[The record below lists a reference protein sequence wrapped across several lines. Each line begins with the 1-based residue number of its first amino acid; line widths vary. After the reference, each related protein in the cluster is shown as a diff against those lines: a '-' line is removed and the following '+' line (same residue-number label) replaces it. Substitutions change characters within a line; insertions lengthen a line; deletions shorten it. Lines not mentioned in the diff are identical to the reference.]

1 MSTLTLDAIKAEQN
15 KLADMI
21 SAFEAQAKTCFVMHF
36 PEMQIE
42 LRQGERYAGLITAKD
57 GECSYHLILL
67 PGDAD
72 DINWENAKAWAA
84 GQGGELT
91 TRREQSL
98 LFANLRD
105 QFENRGYWSCEQH
118 SSEPGWAW
126 RQGFGS
132 GVQGSGHKSTELRA
146 RAVRRL
152 IIE

>member
-21 SAFEAQAKTCFVMHF
+21 AAFEAQAKTSLVMHF
-36 PEMQIE
+36 PETQIE
-42 LRQGERYAGLITAKD
+42 LRQGEHYAGLITGKD
-57 GECSYHLILL
+57 GACSYHLILL

-72 DINWENAKAWAA
+72 DINWDNAKTWAT
-84 GQGGELT
+84 GQGGELP

-98 LFANLRD
+98 LFANLKD
-105 QFENRGYWSCEQH
+105 QLESRGYWSCEQH

-126 RQGFGS
+126 AQYFL
-132 GVQGSGHKSTELRA
+132 SGHQDIDLKTTELRA

-152 IIE
+152 PI

>member
-21 SAFEAQAKTCFVMHF
+21 AAFEAQAKTCFVMHF
-36 PEMQIE
+36 PETQIE

-57 GECSYHLILL
+57 GDCSYHLILL

-72 DINWENAKAWAA
+72 DINWENAKAWAT
-84 GQGGELT
+84 GQGGELP

-98 LFANLRD
+98 LFANLND

-118 SSEPGWAW
+118 SSEPGLAW
-126 RQGFGS
+126 YQYFYYVG
-132 GVQGSGHKSTELRA
+132 QYYHHKTNELRA

>member
-36 PEMQIE
+36 PETQIE

-57 GECSYHLILL
+57 GDCSYHLILL

-84 GQGGELT
+84 GQGGELP

-98 LFANLRD
+98 LFANLKD

-118 SSEPGWAW
+118 SSEPGRAW
-126 RQGFGS
+126 CQSLDYGT
-132 GVQGSGHKSTELRA
+132 QDLNHKTNELRA
-146 RAVRRL
+146 RAVRRVG
-152 IIE
+152 IK